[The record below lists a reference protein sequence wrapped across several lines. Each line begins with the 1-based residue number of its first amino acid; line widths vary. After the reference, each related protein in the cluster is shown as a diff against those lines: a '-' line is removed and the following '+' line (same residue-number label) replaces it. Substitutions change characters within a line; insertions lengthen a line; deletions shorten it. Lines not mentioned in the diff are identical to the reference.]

1 MNNSIID
8 NEMLLLGILCFNM
21 SESELQF
28 VISQFSI
35 PKKISNIL
43 FDLIKVK
50 KKIYYSTLLKKP
62 SSITKLFDNYEVK
75 ALQLAANI
83 TDNVAFNNI
92 VNKYIELW
100 SRIKLNYDGAQISQ
114 LLSIDKSKL
123 SAIISKV
130 RDATIDGIV
139 NGKSDEKKFILKLN
153 KQLFK

>member
-1 MNNSIID
+1 M
-8 NEMLLLGILCFNM
+8 
-21 SESELQF
+21 
-28 VISQFSI
+28 
-35 PKKISNIL
+35 
-43 FDLIKVK
+43 
-50 KKIYYSTLLKKP
+50 
-62 SSITKLFDNYEVK
+62 
-75 ALQLAANI
+75 QLAANI

-139 NGKSDEKKFILKLN
+139 NGKSDEKNFILKLN